1 MTAPD
6 ALADVRRRIDAI
18 DRRMVALIAE
28 RQACVVQ
35 AGSLKAD
42 AAAVRAPARVEQ
54 VIARV
59 RALAV
64 EQGASPDVVEATYRA
79 LIGAFI
85 SLELDVHRGAADRA
99 GAAGAGA
106 ATAAGADETTGA
118 DEALSAAENPE
129 LLLQRALSSA
139 ERGEAALATSELI
152 RLLDTASDLSLRLR
166 AAVVLGELLIA
177 SNRSAEAE
185 LVLATA
191 ASGAEVAEDLDDVDE
206 AELERVRDL
215 LDHVRR

>member
-28 RQACVVQ
+28 RQACVVR

-64 EQGASPDVVEATYRA
+64 EQGASPDVVEVTYRA

-85 SLELDVHRGAADRA
+85 SLELDVHRGAAEET
-99 GAAGAGA
+99 GAAGSGA
-106 ATAAGADETTGA
+106 AVAE
-118 DEALSAAENPE
+118 AENPE

-139 ERGEAALATSELI
+139 ERGDAAVATSELI
-152 RLLDTASDLSLRLR
+152 RLLDTASGLSLRLR

-177 SNRSAEAE
+177 SGRSAEAE

-191 ASGAEVAEDLDDVDE
+191 ASGAEVAEDLDDVDA

>member
-85 SLELDVHRGAADRA
+85 SLELDVHRGAAA
-99 GAAGAGA
+99 ETGAAGSGA
-106 ATAAGADETTGA
+106 ATV
-118 DEALSAAENPE
+118 AAENPE

-191 ASGAEVAEDLDDVDE
+191 ASGAEAAEDLDDVDA